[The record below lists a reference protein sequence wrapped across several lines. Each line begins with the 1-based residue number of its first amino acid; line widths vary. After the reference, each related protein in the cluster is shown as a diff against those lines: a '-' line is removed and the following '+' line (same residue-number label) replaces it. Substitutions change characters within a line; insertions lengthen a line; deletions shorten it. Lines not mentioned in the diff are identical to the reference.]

1 MLTFLFGFIDV
12 IAHWEFITIVVA
24 LIDDAYLYHLYA
36 PLHAILSEAIWTIL
50 SSL

>member
-12 IAHWEFITIVVA
+12 IAHLEFITIVA
-24 LIDDAYLYHLYA
+24 LIDDVYSYHLYA